1 MQESMYKFMKVGLIH
16 FMAYPQ
22 VMRGDGPILETL
34 HKIAE
39 DDFFTAVEVSW
50 IKDEKVRNKAK
61 KLLEVSHLTV
71 AYGAQPR
78 LLINNL
84 NLNSFN
90 EEERKMAVRGIKAGV
105 DEAYEIGAKALAFL
119 SGEDPGEEKRE
130 QALKLLVSSIKEICD
145 YAKSKGDLGITL
157 EIFDQKIDKKCL
169 IGPANEARKLAAEV
183 RKEFDNFGLMVD
195 LSHLP
200 LLDETPA
207 QAIMPIKDYL
217 VHAHMGNC
225 ILKDKEH
232 PGYGDQHPRFGIKGG
247 ENDVKELTEYL
258 KVLLNIGF
266 LNSQNLPIVS
276 FEVKPLADES
286 SEVVIANAKRV
297 LREAWARV

>member
-1 MQESMYKFMKVGLIH
+1 MQESIYKFMKVGLIH

-22 VMRGDGPILETL
+22 VMKGEGPILETL
-34 HKIAE
+34 QKIAE

-50 IKDEKVRNKAK
+50 IKDAIVREKAK

-71 AYGAQPR
+71 TYGTQPR
-78 LLINNL
+78 LLIKKL
-84 NLNSFN
+84 NLNSLD
-90 EEERKMAVRGIKAGV
+90 EAERQAAVDEVKAGV

-119 SGEDPGEEKRE
+119 SGTDPGGQERE
-130 QALKLLVSSIKEICD
+130 QAIKLLISSTKDICHF
-145 YAKSKGDLGITL
+145 AKSKGNLGITL
-157 EIFDQKIDKKCL
+157 EVFDQEIDKKCL
-169 IGPANEARKLAAEV
+169 IGPAEDARRVAEEV

-200 LLDETPA
+200 LLGETPV
-207 QAIMPIKDYL
+207 QAILPVKDYL

-225 ILKDKEH
+225 IMRDKEH

-258 KVLLNIGF
+258 KVLLDIGF
-266 LNSQNLPIVS
+266 LNPKNPPMVS

-297 LREAWARV
+297 LREAWAKI

>member
-22 VMRGDGPILETL
+22 TMKGEGPILETL
-34 HKIAE
+34 QKIAE

-50 IKDEKVRNKAK
+50 IKDAEVREKVK

-78 LLINNL
+78 LLIKKL
-84 NLNSFN
+84 DLNSLDEAERRKAVN
-90 EEERKMAVRGIKAGV
+90 EVKAGV
-105 DEAYEIGAKALAFL
+105 DEAYEIEAKGLAFL
-119 SGEDPGEEKRE
+119 SGKDPGVDERK
-130 QALKLLVSSIKEICD
+130 QALKLLISSIKEICG
-145 YAKSKGDLGITL
+145 YAKSKGNLGIAL
-157 EIFDQKIDKKCL
+157 EVFDRDIDKKCL
-169 IGPANEARKLAAEV
+169 IGPAKDARIVAEEV
-183 RKEFDNFGLMVD
+183 RREFDNFGLLVD

-200 LLDETPA
+200 LLGETPK
-207 QAIMPIKDYL
+207 QAIMPVKDFL

-232 PGYGDQHPRFGIKGG
+232 PGYGDEHPRFGIKGG
-247 ENDVKELTEYL
+247 ENDVKELIEYL
-258 KVLLNIGF
+258 RVLLDIGF
-266 LNSQNLPIVS
+266 LNPENPPIVS
-276 FEVKPLADES
+276 FEIKPLADES

>member
-22 VMRGDGPILETL
+22 VMRGKGPILETL
-34 HKIAE
+34 QKIAE
-39 DDFFTAVEVSW
+39 DDFFTAVEISW
-50 IKDEKVRNKAK
+50 IKDAKVREKAK
-61 KLLEVSHLTV
+61 KLLEMSHLTV

-90 EEERKMAVRGIKAGV
+90 EEERKRAIREIKAGV

-119 SGEDPGEEKRE
+119 SGKDPGKEGRE
-130 QALKLLVSSIKEICD
+130 QACELLISSIKEICN

-157 EIFDQKIDKKCL
+157 EIFDQEIDKKCL
-169 IGPANEARKLAAEV
+169 IGPANEARKLAAEI

-200 LLDETPA
+200 LLNETPT

-225 ILKDKEH
+225 IMRDKDQ
-232 PGYGDQHPRFGIKGG
+232 PGYGDQHPRFGIIGG
-247 ENDVKELTEYL
+247 ENDVKELTEFL
-258 KVLLNIGF
+258 KVLLDIGF
-266 LNSQNLPIVS
+266 LNHQNPPIVS
-276 FEVKPLADES
+276 FEVKPLAGET

-297 LREAWARV
+297 LKEAWARV

>member
-22 VMRGDGPILETL
+22 VMKGEGPILDTL
-34 HKIAE
+34 QKIAE
-39 DDFFTAVEVSW
+39 DDFFNAVEVSW
-50 IKDEKVRNKAK
+50 IKDAKVRQKAK

-78 LLINNL
+78 LLVKKL
-84 NLNSFN
+84 NLNSFD
-90 EEERKMAVRGIKAGV
+90 EAERKEAVDEVKAGV
-105 DEAYEIGAKALAFL
+105 DEAYEIGAKGLSFL
-119 SGEDPGEEKRE
+119 SGKDPGEEKRE
-130 QALKLLVSSIKEICD
+130 KALDLLISSTKEICK
-145 YAKSKGDLGITL
+145 YAQSKGNLMIAL
-157 EIFDQKIDKKCL
+157 EVFDQEIDKKCL
-169 IGPANEARKLAAEV
+169 IGSADLAKRYAAEV
-183 RKEFDNFGLMVD
+183 RKEFDNFGLLVD

-200 LLDETPA
+200 LLGESPT
-207 QAIMPIKDYL
+207 QAIMPVKDYL

-266 LNSQNLPIVS
+266 LNPQNPPIVS

-297 LREAWARV
+297 LREAWAKI

>member
-1 MQESMYKFMKVGLIH
+1 
-16 FMAYPQ
+16 MAYPQ
-22 VMRGDGPILETL
+22 VMEGEGPILETL
-34 HKIAE
+34 QKIAE

-50 IKDEKVRNKAK
+50 IKDVRVRQKAK

-78 LLINNL
+78 LLVKKL
-84 NLNSFN
+84 NLNSLN
-90 EEERKMAVRGIKAGV
+90 ETERQEAVDEVKSAV
-105 DEAYEIGAKALAFL
+105 DEAYEIGAKSLAFL

-130 QALKLLVSSIKEICD
+130 QALKLLISSIKEICD
-145 YAKSKGDLGITL
+145 YAKSKGNLKITL
-157 EIFDQKIDKKCL
+157 EIFDRDIDKKCL
-169 IGPANEARKLAAEV
+169 IGPANEAKKLAAEV

-200 LLDETPA
+200 LLGETPA
-207 QAIMPIKDYL
+207 QAIMPVKDYL

-225 ILKDKEH
+225 ILQDKEH

-258 KVLLNIGF
+258 KVLLDIGF
-266 LNSQNLPIVS
+266 LNPQNPPIVS
-276 FEVKPLADES
+276 FEVKPLVGES
-286 SEVVIANAKRV
+286 SEVVITNAKRV
-297 LREAWARV
+297 LREAWVKI

>member
-16 FMAYPQ
+16 FMAFPQ
-22 VMRGDGPILETL
+22 VMRGEGPILETL
-34 HKIAE
+34 QKIAE

-50 IKDEKVRNKAK
+50 IKDLKIREKAK
-61 KLLEVSHLTV
+61 KLLEMSHLTV
-71 AYGAQPR
+71 VYGAQPR

-90 EEERKMAVRGIKAGV
+90 EEERKMAVREIKAGV

-130 QALKLLVSSIKEICD
+130 QALRLLVSSIKEICD

-169 IGPANEARKLAAEV
+169 IGPANEARKLAAEI
-183 RKEFDNFGLMVD
+183 RKEFDNFGLLID

-200 LLDETPA
+200 LLNETPTE
-207 QAIMPIKDYL
+207 AIIPIKDYL
-217 VHAHMGNC
+217 VHAHIGNC
-225 ILKDKEH
+225 ILRDKKH
-232 PGYGDQHPRFGIKGG
+232 PGYGDQHPRFGIIGG
-247 ENDVKELTEYL
+247 ENDVKELAEFL
-258 KVLLNIGF
+258 KVLLDIGF
-266 LNSQNLPIVS
+266 LNYQNPPIVS
-276 FEVKPLADES
+276 FEVKPLAGET

-297 LREAWARV
+297 LKEAWARV

>member
-1 MQESMYKFMKVGLIH
+1 MQDSIYKFMTVGLIH

-22 VMRGDGPILETL
+22 VMKGEGPILETL
-34 HKIAE
+34 QKIAE

-61 KLLEVSHLTV
+61 KLIEVTQLTV

-78 LLINNL
+78 LLVKKL
-84 NLNSFN
+84 NLNSFDEAERQEAVN
-90 EEERKMAVRGIKAGV
+90 EVKASV
-105 DEAYEIGAKALAFL
+105 DEAYEIEAKSLAFL
-119 SGEDPGEEKRE
+119 SGKDPGGEERE
-130 QALKLLVSSIKEICD
+130 EALKLLISSIKEICH

-157 EIFDQKIDKKCL
+157 EVFDQEIDKKCL
-169 IGPANEARKLAAEV
+169 IGPAKDARMVAAEV

-200 LLDETPA
+200 LLNETPA
-207 QAIMPIKDYL
+207 QAIMPVKDYL

-225 ILKDKEH
+225 IMRDKDH
-232 PGYGDQHPRFGIKGG
+232 PGYGDQHPRFGIEGG

-258 KVLLNIGF
+258 KVLLDIGL
-266 LNSQNLPIVS
+266 LNPQNPPVVS
-276 FEVKPLADES
+276 FEVKPLVDES

-297 LREAWARV
+297 LREAWTRV

>member
-1 MQESMYKFMKVGLIH
+1 MQDSIYKFMKVGLIH

-22 VMRGDGPILETL
+22 VMKGEGPILETL
-34 HKIAE
+34 QKIAE

-50 IKDEKVRNKAK
+50 MNDAQVRQKAK

-78 LLINNL
+78 LLVKKL
-84 NLNSFN
+84 DLNSLDEAERREAIN
-90 EEERKMAVRGIKAGV
+90 EVKAAV
-105 DEAYEIGAKALAFL
+105 DEAYEIGAKGLAFL
-119 SGEDPGEEKRE
+119 SGKDPGGDERK
-130 QALKLLVSSIKEICD
+130 QALKLLVSSIKEICG
-145 YAKSKGDLGITL
+145 YAKSKGDLGIAL
-157 EIFDQKIDKKCL
+157 EVFDQDIDKKCL
-169 IGPANEARKLAAEV
+169 IGPAKDARIVAEEV
-183 RKEFDNFGLMVD
+183 RREFDNFGLMVD

-200 LLDETPA
+200 LLRETPK
-207 QAIMPIKDYL
+207 QAILPVKDYL

-247 ENDVKELTEYL
+247 ENDVKELVEYL
-258 KVLLNIGF
+258 KVLLDIGF
-266 LNSQNLPIVS
+266 LNPENPPIVS

-297 LREAWARV
+297 LKEAWARI

>member
-22 VMRGDGPILETL
+22 VMKGEGPILETL
-34 HKIAE
+34 QKIAE

-50 IKDEKVRNKAK
+50 IKDEKVRSKAK

-78 LLINNL
+78 LLVNNL
-84 NLNSFN
+84 NLNSFD
-90 EEERKMAVRGIKAGV
+90 EEERKKAVEEIKVGV
-105 DEAYEIGAKALAFL
+105 REAYEIGAKSLAFL
-119 SGEDPGEEKRE
+119 SGKDPGEGERD
-130 QALKLLVSSIKEICD
+130 QASKLLISSIKEICE
-145 YAKSKGDLGITL
+145 YAKSKGDLRIAL
-157 EIFDQKIDKKCL
+157 EIFDREIDKKCL
-169 IGPANEARKLAAEV
+169 IGPVNEARKVAEAV

-200 LLDETPA
+200 LLNETPT

-225 ILKDKEH
+225 ILRDKEH
-232 PGYGDQHPRFGIKGG
+232 SAYGDQHPRFGIEGG
-247 ENDVKELTEYL
+247 ENDVKELVAFL
-258 KVLLNIGF
+258 RVLLDIGF
-266 LNSQNLPIVS
+266 LNHKNPPIVS
-276 FEVKPLADES
+276 FEVKPLVGES
-286 SEVVIANAKRV
+286 SEVVIANSKRV
-297 LREAWARV
+297 LREAWTKV